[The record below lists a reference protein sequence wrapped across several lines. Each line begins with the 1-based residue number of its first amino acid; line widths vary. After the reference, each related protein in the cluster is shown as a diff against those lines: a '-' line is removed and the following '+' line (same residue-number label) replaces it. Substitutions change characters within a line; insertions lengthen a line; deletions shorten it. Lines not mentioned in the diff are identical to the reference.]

1 MNVFDYID
9 SPDGAV
15 KKGYQPCY
23 LTKVS
28 AVVSRSIS
36 RKVWN
41 KHMPKISLDDS
52 VKDFTFALLVIFW
65 MIIVAIS
72 IPITC
77 WVIAFIM
84 PGRTHAPTNRQ

>member
-1 MNVFDYID
+1 MNVFDYIN

-28 AVVSRSIS
+28 AVINRAFSSKVRSR
-36 RKVWN
+36 
-41 KHMPKISLDDS
+41 HLPEISLDDS
-52 VKDFTFALLVIFW
+52 VKEFTFALFVRFLMF
-65 MIIVAIS
+65 IVTLS
-72 IPITC
+72 IPVTC
-77 WVIAFIM
+77 WIIAFSM